1 MDEANLKRTPLNG
14 VHRELGGRMV
24 DFGGWDM
31 PVQYPAGVIEEHMR
45 TRTRAGL
52 FDVSHMGEI
61 WVEGRDAIAF
71 VNRLTTNDVTK
82 LVDGQAHYS
91 ALTRENGGVVDDLLV
106 YRFGEEKLLLV
117 VNAGT
122 TEKDWKWITSHQS
135 EPGAVATGFFASR
148 LEVTLRNASGDFCQ
162 IAVQGPDALK
172 ILQKL
177 TKTDLAPIKY
187 YHFEE
192 GTVDGVKSIV
202 SRTGYTGE
210 DGFEVYADPQFAVQ
224 LWNKILESGKYGS
237 DGGIL
242 PCGLAARNTLR
253 LESAMSLYGHELD
266 DDITPYEANLGWIT
280 KLKKGDF
287 IGSAALAT
295 QKEAGLKRKIT
306 GFEMTEPGI
315 ARDGYDVYVGDEK
328 VGTVTSGSPAPFLK
342 KNIGLAFL
350 PPEFANV
357 GQEIRIDV
365 RGKHLRAQ
373 VVQTPFYKRKK

>member
-1 MDEANLKRTPLNG
+1 MSETELKRTPLNA

-45 TRTRAGL
+45 CRTRAGL

-61 WVEGRDAIAF
+61 WVEGPGAIPF

-91 ALTRENGGVVDDLLV
+91 ALTNVGGGVVDDLLV
-106 YRFGEEKLLLV
+106 YRFGGEKLLLV

-122 TEKDWKWITSHQS
+122 TEKDWDWITEHHSDTD
-135 EPGAVATGFFASR
+135 EC
-148 LEVTLRNASGDFCQ
+148 TLSNASPDFCQ
-162 IAVQGPDALK
+162 IAVQGPDAVE

-177 TKTDLAPIKY
+177 TETDLSTIKY

-192 GTVDGVKSIV
+192 GEVDGVDAII

-210 DGFEVYADPQFAVQ
+210 DGFEVYAAPEYAVQ
-224 LWNKILESGKYGS
+224 LWNKLLETGNYGS
-237 DGGIL
+237 ADGIL

-253 LESAMSLYGHELD
+253 LESAMSLYGHELG
-266 DDITPYEANLGWIT
+266 DDITPLEAGLGWIT
-280 KLKKGDF
+280 KLQKGEF
-287 IGSAALAT
+287 TGSSALAA
-295 QKEAGLKRKIT
+295 QKGSGLTRKIA

-315 ARDGYDVYVGDEK
+315 ARDGYDVYCNGEK
-328 VGTVTSGSPAPFLK
+328 CGVVTSGSPAPFLK

-350 PPEFANV
+350 PPDFANI

-365 RGKHLRAQ
+365 RGKHLAA
-373 VVQTPFYKRKK
+373 VVVPTPFYKRKN